1 MICDFTLFSLLNTNK
16 VYLRVPEKN
25 KGILEEEHRYKMNQ
39 DVTTNKIIIIII
51 FITYYNSNSNYFQ
64 VAVEIAEQFIA
75 LAETNPNYTAI
86 NGVLNAPALAASRNP
101 ENSSL
106 IALAKSLGKLAGEL
120 LRSAAFSS
128 ISFSLETQG
137 ELTPFFFKKR
147 GGGIFLRNLKIITK
161 MRKVVFYK

>member
-1 MICDFTLFSLLNTNK
+1 MVKDINISRQNILNDLWFYTFLFAN
-16 VYLRVPEKN
+16 YQQGVPTRWKKN
-25 KGILEEEHRYKMNQ
+25 KAILEEEHRYKMNQ

-51 FITYYNSNSNYFQ
+51 FITYYNFNSNYFQ

-137 ELTPFFFKKR
+137 ELTPFFF
-147 GGGIFLRNLKIITK
+147 
-161 MRKVVFYK
+161 